1 MELSVKYRQSPPQGI
16 GDVIGQTAVQV
27 GRGDAGTVSGFHSAQ
42 SFGGLPGQE
51 ILYGLGRGMIISAA
65 QLEGSLLPVSLES
78 NSGQRVVGAEVG
90 GTHPHQKTAVD
101 IFAVSGP
108 MAHAVGYQPPLL
120 RGGCYHLAAGTDAEG
135 KGGAAVRQV
144 AGQLVVGGGQFLPGG
159 AKLSQRDSALGVLDA
174 HADGKGLLFH
184 GNAGLQQH
192 LEGVSGGVAGGED
205 QCVTRQIIAS
215 LRAFYSQS
223 GYRPIP
229 EDETGELMAE
239 AHVAAQADQFLSN
252 IFDHVPQH
260 VGTDVGLVLVQNVLR
275 GSCVHQGAEHGG
287 DPGIVGAGGQLTVGE
302 GARAPLA
309 ELDVGGGVQYAG
321 GPEMLHVGGALLHRA
336 APLQHNGG
344 QAVAGQKEGG
354 EEPGGAHAYHHR
366 RQGRGPPHGWENV
379 GGALVEGDI
388 FVPAPGHNL
397 AFIGRGY
404 IHSVDV
410 VDVALF
416 PGVDGLS
423 GQRQPGDDL
432 RFHAQNAGGLF
443 FQLPLAAVK
452 GQGDILDAEHRVIL
466 VFLRMLVL
474 YHK

>member
-1 MELSVKYRQSPPQGI
+1 MI
-16 GDVIGQTAVQV
+16 
-27 GRGDAGTVSGFHSAQ
+27 VSAPKGE
-42 SFGGLPGQE
+42 GG
-51 ILYGLGRGMIISAA
+51 
-65 QLEGSLLPVSLES
+65 LLPVSLES

-90 GTHPHQKTAVD
+90 GTHPHQKAAVD

-120 RGGCYHLAAGTDAEG
+120 RGGGYHLAAGTDAEG

-260 VGTDVGLVLVQNVLR
+260 IGTDVGLVLVQNVLR
-275 GSCVHQGAEHGG
+275 GSCAHQGTEYGG
-287 DPGIVGAGGQLTVGE
+287 DTGIVGAGGQLTVGE
-302 GARAPLA
+302 GACPSLTK
-309 ELDVGGGVQYAG
+309 LDVGGWVQHAG
-321 GPEMLHVGGALLHRA
+321 GPEPLYISGPLLHRA
-336 APLQHNGG
+336 APLQDDGG
-344 QAVAGQKEGG
+344 QTVPGQKEGG
-354 EEPGGAHAYHHR
+354 KQPGGAHTDHHR
-366 RQGRGPPHGWENV
+366 RQGRGSPHGWENI
-379 GGALVEGDI
+379 GGALVQGDVS
-388 FVPAPGHNL
+388 VPAPGHDL
-397 AFIGRGY
+397 AFVGHGH
-404 IHSVDV
+404 IHSADV
-410 VDVALF
+410 VDVVLF
-416 PGVDGLS
+416 PGVDGL
-423 GQRQPGDDL
+423 PG
-432 RFHAQNAGGLF
+432 
-443 FQLPLAAVK
+443 
-452 GQGDILDAEHRVIL
+452 
-466 VFLRMLVL
+466 
-474 YHK
+474 